1 MNEIIS
7 SLWIFIVA
15 IIWVPVVVWIFWDM
29 D

>member
-15 IIWVPVVVWIFWDM
+15 IIWVPVVVWIFWDRE
-29 D
+29 

>member
-15 IIWVPVVVWIFWDM
+15 IIWVPVVVWIFWDR